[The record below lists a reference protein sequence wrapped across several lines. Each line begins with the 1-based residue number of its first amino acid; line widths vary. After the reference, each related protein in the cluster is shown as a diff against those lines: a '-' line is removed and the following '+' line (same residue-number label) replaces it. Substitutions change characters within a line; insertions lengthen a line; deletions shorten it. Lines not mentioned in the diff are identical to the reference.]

1 MPRKAAV
8 IAVIAGLAL
17 IAAGCGDDTGTAD
30 PGGADLAIERSVGFA
45 VVVDDTGSSLMIG
58 FNADRDAAAG
68 ESFDISQAVWRI
80 DDGPWN
86 EPPVTCVGRG
96 QRVELGISQVQSE
109 TQPGLLNDRVIW
121 ISCLAPESE

>member
-8 IAVIAGLAL
+8 IALIVGLAL
-17 IAAGCGDDTGTAD
+17 VAAACGDDTGTAD
-30 PGGADLAIERSVGFA
+30 TQGADLSIERRIGFA
-45 VVVDDTGSSLMIG
+45 VVVDETGSALMIG

-109 TQPGLLNDRVIW
+109 SQPGLLDDRVIW